1 MIAINP
7 QFRRTDRGLKSF
19 IGIGDLRDRSNFR
32 QLISRVGNF
41 DLNDDTVDD
50 ADESYV
56 MYDPE
61 FSQLNIAF
69 LLDEGFEEYNHNTG
83 LIIIGE
89 DYQEIDKTLHE
100 YLAKTGIGLV
110 VPGKLL
116 ETSLRTDGLIL
127 YTGYQEGAFKW
138 NYKY

>member
-7 QFRRTDRGLKSF
+7 HYREIGNGLKSL

-41 DLNDDTVDD
+41 DLNDDAVDD

-100 YLAKTGIGLV
+100 YLAKTGIKLV
-110 VPGKLL
+110 GPSELL
-116 ETSLRTDGLIL
+116 QKSLRTDGLIL
-127 YTGYQEGAFKW
+127 YTGYDGVSSE
-138 NYKY
+138 

>member
-7 QFRRTDRGLKSF
+7 HYREIGNGLKSL
-19 IGIGDLRDRSNFR
+19 IGIGCLEDRSNFR
-32 QLISRVGNF
+32 QLVSKIGDF
-41 DLNDDTVDD
+41 ALNYDAVDD

-127 YTGYQEGAFKW
+127 YTGYDGVSSE
-138 NYKY
+138 